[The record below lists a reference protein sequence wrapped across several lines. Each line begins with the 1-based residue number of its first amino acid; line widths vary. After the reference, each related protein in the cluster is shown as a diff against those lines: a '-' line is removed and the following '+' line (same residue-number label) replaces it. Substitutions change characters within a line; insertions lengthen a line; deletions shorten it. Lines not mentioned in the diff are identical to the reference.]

1 MNERDAERER
11 RAAQYEDAVEAGAVL
26 PLPEGVQYPDEEMAP
41 EYDFSGGVR
50 GKHHK
55 VPRVVHFCFEID
67 ERGSDALPEDD
78 R

>member
-1 MNERDAERER
+1 MKEQPDAERER

-26 PLPEGVQYPDEEMAP
+26 PLPEDVQYPDE
-41 EYDFSGGVR
+41 
-50 GKHHK
+50 

-67 ERGSDALPEDD
+67 ERGSHALPEED